1 MGDAVDGVMRVFPS
15 DYASRTFIGW
25 PTGYAA
31 DSIQY
36 SLTAI
41 DHQVS
46 NLRHSLWQSSVLA
59 LREHKDFENKYQIP
73 GAGFQRLQATIQ

>member
-1 MGDAVDGVMRVFPS
+1 MGDGADGVMRVFPS

-36 SLTAI
+36 SLTAV

-46 NLRHSLWQSSVLA
+46 NL
-59 LREHKDFENKYQIP
+59 
-73 GAGFQRLQATIQ
+73 